1 MIIDSHCHAGAGFGL
16 TDPWSRRPLLD
27 NYLRRAQQAGITHS
41 VLFANFDDDYALANR
56 IVARL
61 VNGNRRRFFGF
72 CYVHAQRDRG
82 RIFEMVRTAVE
93 EYGFVGIKA
102 HRHDATITSEIC
114 EAARA
119 FTLPVLYDV
128 ENELRIVDW
137 LARDYPDLPF
147 VIPHLGSFAE
157 NWRAQ
162 AAFLERLERY
172 PNIYADSSG
181 VRFFDLLE
189 RAVERAG
196 PHKVLFGSDGPWL
209 HPAVELA
216 KIRVLRLPPK
226 QERLILGEN
235 FLRLIGQPGQWAA
248 HGTNSPDG
256 APPVVSVRRGQ

>member
-61 VNGNRRRFFGF
+61 VNSNRRRFFGF

-114 EAARA
+114 DAARA

-147 VIPHLGSFAE
+147 VIPHLGSFGE

-162 AAFLERLERY
+162 TAFLERLERY

-235 FLRLIGQPGQWAA
+235 FLRLIGQPSQWTAY
-248 HGTNSPDG
+248 GTN
-256 APPVVSVRRGQ
+256 